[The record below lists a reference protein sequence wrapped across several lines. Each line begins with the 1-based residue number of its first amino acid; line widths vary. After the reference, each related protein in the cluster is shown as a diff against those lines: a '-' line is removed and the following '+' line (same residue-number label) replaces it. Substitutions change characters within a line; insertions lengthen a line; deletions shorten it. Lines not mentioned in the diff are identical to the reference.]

1 MSSSQFHSHTENDDE
16 QSQREV
22 TQAGLRIEDILRH
35 RRNVRAFLLNK
46 TPKFFPVKDTC
57 RLDNEGIRQ
66 LPEMAP
72 VQDVPL
78 IAFVPAA
85 GASSR
90 YLSPLSNLVQA
101 LRSQDSHSCLEA
113 LKALEEN
120 GILKCPLPPSLKD
133 LESSCRANN
142 SQISSELASSVLDDV
157 DAPKAL
163 YPAVLEGQTFLELK
177 RIEHQAI
184 GGLAGEVYICPP
196 GRTVDFMSTAE
207 KIKSKIPMVC
217 FEQGAA
223 LATVRFDGDGS
234 IARGDDGKISTV
246 PAGHGS
252 LVQLI
257 SDVPQHFPKAR
268 GVFIRNIDNVT
279 GVSQDVVKASRF
291 FMAGFQRSLK
301 FLDNIRNALA
311 VKDSGSAADSARD
324 LLELWSL
331 PCSSN
336 VDPID
341 LVLKKLFHAPVSK
354 LNSEPWQ
361 LLMRPLVLMGQVP
374 NTARD
379 VGGTCVFTTIDG
391 LDQKLCL
398 ERPHAS
404 PEDQQRFLD
413 DPVTS
418 THFNPVFVAAEVP
431 SREVVQSWSN
441 HPFWLIAKKSWNGRE
456 VLYQESILYELLGS
470 SQYTNLVFV
479 EVPRKVFNP
488 HKTLADASGKH
499 LSDWGVN

>member
-1 MSSSQFHSHTENDDE
+1 MSSSEFDSNVENDDE
-16 QSQREV
+16 RSQREL
-22 TQAGLRIEDILRH
+22 TQAGLTIENILRH
-35 RRNVRAFLLNK
+35 RGNVRGFLLNK

-57 RLDNEGIRQ
+57 RYDNEGIRQ
-66 LPEMAP
+66 LPQLGP

-90 YLSPLSNLVQA
+90 YLSPLGNLMQA
-101 LRSQDSHSCLEA
+101 LRNQDSRACLEA
-113 LKALEEN
+113 LNELDAN
-120 GILKCPLPPSLKD
+120 GLFKCPLPPSLKG
-133 LESSCRANN
+133 LYSSCRANN
-142 SQISSELASSVLDDV
+142 SQLPSELASSVLDEV

-184 GGLAGEVYICPP
+184 GGLTGEVYICPP
-196 GRTVDFMSTAE
+196 GRAADFMLTAE
-207 KIKSKIPMVC
+207 KVKSTIPVEC
-217 FEQGAA
+217 FEQGAS
-223 LATVRFDGDGS
+223 LATVRFDGAGN

-257 SDVPQHFPKAR
+257 SDVPKHFPNAR

-279 GVSQDVVKASRF
+279 GVSQEVIKASRF
-291 FMAGFQRSLK
+291 FIGGFQRSLK
-301 FLDNIRNALA
+301 LLDNIRTALLE
-311 VKDSGSAADSARD
+311 KNRSAADAGARS
-324 LLELWSL
+324 LLELWGL
-331 PCSSN
+331 PCPLK
-336 VDPID
+336 VDPIEMI
-341 LVLKKLFHAPVSK
+341 LKKLFHAPVSD
-354 LNSEPWQ
+354 LNTEPLP
-361 LLMRPLVLMGQVP
+361 LLLRPLVLMGQVP

-391 LDQKLCL
+391 VNQKLCL

-404 PEDQQRFLD
+404 PEDQQRLD
-413 DPVTS
+413 DPVNS
-418 THFNPVFVAAEVP
+418 THFNPVFVAAEIP
-431 SREVVQSWSN
+431 SREVVKSWSN
-441 HPFWLIAKKSWNGRE
+441 HPFWLIAKKSWNGRD

-479 EVPRKVFNP
+479 EVPRQVFNP
-488 HKTLADASGKH
+488 HKSLADASGKH
-499 LSDWGVN
+499 LSDWGAN